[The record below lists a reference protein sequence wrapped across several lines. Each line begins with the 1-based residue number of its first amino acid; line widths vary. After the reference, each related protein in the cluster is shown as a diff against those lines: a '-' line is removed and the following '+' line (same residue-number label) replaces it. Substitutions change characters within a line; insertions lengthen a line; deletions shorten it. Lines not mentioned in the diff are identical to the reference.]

1 VVDAAAAVCF
11 ADKWRV
17 QEKLGANLARIH
29 VPATNYTRISPA
41 VFKFFES
48 LVVGAEKVRYN
59 FTFCERPD
67 LHIGATPEA
76 TDCPLPETRLP
87 HEIYVRV
94 ERQALLRLPRSGGVL
109 FTIRTYQQN
118 IANLPRHAQKAML
131 ATLDPT
137 SSTTPLTA
145 HQKATFGDRIR
156 AELRAA

>member
-1 VVDAAAAVCF
+1 
-11 ADKWRV
+11 
-17 QEKLGANLARIH
+17 
-29 VPATNYTRISPA
+29 

-145 HQKATFGDRIR
+145 HQKAIFGDRIR